1 MPISV
6 SPVHTQLLPAFL
18 FIPISPSLASLAP
31 CASRALFTPSSM
43 SILHAAAQLPR
54 SLIEWA
60 VQACGPFKFKLGLA
74 WLPTGCRAQLP
85 GRLGSSA
92 KG

>member
-1 MPISV
+1 
-6 SPVHTQLLPAFL
+6 
-18 FIPISPSLASLAP
+18 
-31 CASRALFTPSSM
+31 M